1 MNQYEIGQYV
11 FKGGCSFVGILCV
24 TVKQAFTPV
33 NGTGVVFYVDN
44 GGAIRGVLI
53 WGIPGDDNASGG
65 GLEVS
70 DRIDRIVGT
79 TEDLSLKS
87 FCDHHFAG
95 D

>member
-1 MNQYEIGQYV
+1 ML
-11 FKGGCSFVGILCV
+11 KGECSCVGILCV
-24 TVKQAFTPV
+24 TFKQAFTPV

-53 WGIPGDDNASGG
+53 WGIPGDEDVSGG

-70 DRIDRIVGT
+70 DRSDRIGDT
-79 TEDLSLKS
+79 TAEGLSLKGI
-87 FCDHHFAG
+87 CDHHFAG